1 MVFGAFLGILHLF
14 QVCKG
19 HHVFLCRLVCAHG
32 VVVCGCYWVSLG
44 GEEDKVV
51 MSMLSGSCPHYHYL
65 YSLSGISFEEL
76 KIRIRKCDMP
86 FSKGI

>member
-1 MVFGAFLGILHLF
+1 MVSGAYLGILHLF

-19 HHVFLCRLVCAHG
+19 HYAFLCRLVRAHG
-32 VVVCGCYWVSLG
+32 VVVCGGYWVSLG

-65 YSLSGISFEEL
+65 YSPVGYLF
-76 KIRIRKCDMP
+76 
-86 FSKGI
+86 

>member
-1 MVFGAFLGILHLF
+1 MVSGAYLGILNLF

-44 GEEDKVV
+44 GEEVGAILFPAKKYVIK
-51 MSMLSGSCPHYHYL
+51 YL
-65 YSLSGISFEEL
+65 VIS
-76 KIRIRKCDMP
+76 K
-86 FSKGI
+86 